1 MNQPVLVIFQVL
13 RLNKAFA
20 TEFASKRPFTGV
32 NSQVGRQVSLLPE
45 RFGAMFTDEGLF
57 SCVASFMLGQLS

>member
-1 MNQPVLVIFQVL
+1 MNEPFLVIFQVL

-20 TEFASKRPFTGV
+20 TELASERPFTGV
-32 NSQVGRQVSLLPE
+32 NSQVSRQVSLLPE

>member
-1 MNQPVLVIFQVL
+1 MNQPFLVIFQVL

-20 TEFASKRPFTGV
+20 AELAGERPFPGM
-32 NSQVGRQVSLLPE
+32 NAQMSRQVSLLPE

-57 SCVASFMLGQLS
+57 SCMASFMLGQLS